1 MEGFSRKPR
10 STLSA
15 TSLPNLPSKYGFWG
29 RVRIQGSEN
38 KIREKKMKKILS
50 LAAGLMLVT
59 SLSFAAEKKPAE
71 DGMYLGVG
79 AGLDIPVYNWWSG
92 TPAGFAGQVFGGY
105 SFDRAAAIQLDLDG
119 AIYSYANGNSTF
131 DLYILP
137 EFKYTFDHPGFQ
149 PYLLAG
155 AGLNVTNNSGGG
167 ISTSNGYFAGVAGGG
182 IQFDLGGHTSLF
194 IEGKFH
200 MAFVSV
206 AGVSQVANDLPITAG
221 VKFPI

>member
-1 MEGFSRKPR
+1 
-10 STLSA
+10 
-15 TSLPNLPSKYGFWG
+15 
-29 RVRIQGSEN
+29 
-38 KIREKKMKKILS
+38 MKKILS
-50 LAAGLMLVT
+50 LVAGLMLVT
-59 SLSFAAEKKPAE
+59 SLSFAAETKAAE

-105 SFDRAAAIQLDLDG
+105 SIDRNAAIQLDLNG
-119 AIYSYANGNSTF
+119 AIYSYTNGNSTF

-155 AGLNVTNNSGGG
+155 AGLNLTYNSSGG

-182 IQFDLGGHTSLF
+182 LQFDLGGHAAF
-194 IEGKFH
+194 FVEGKLH
-200 MAFVSV
+200 IAFVSV
-206 AGVSQVANDLPITAG
+206 GGVSQVADDLPITAG